1 VQRVER
7 TRFQEEIPNMPE
19 LEHGLE
25 PQFDEP
31 ANHGHG
37 TARRTLLKGVG
48 LSAAATALLSACNS
62 NSSASASSGV
72 GNFPTTPKYKFVF
85 INHVT
90 TNPFF
95 QATQYGI
102 QDACALL
109 NCDYQ
114 WTGSETSQVSE
125 MVTAMK
131 TAITSKADGIAVALI
146 DKSAFNAPTEQA
158 MSAGIP
164 VVSYN
169 ADVPTNARLNYIGQD
184 LFAAGQAMGQ
194 EIAKV
199 VPSGSKIAIFIA
211 TPGSLNIQPRADGA
225 IAALKAANKG
235 YSVQQI
241 ATGADVNPEQAKI
254 DAFWQGNQD
263 YKGLYAVDAGSTQG
277 IANVSKK
284 YGLAAKGV
292 HGGGFDLLVPTE
304 NAIKNGDLDFTIDQS
319 AYLQGF
325 LPVLYLYLYKLSG
338 TLVSPPFTNTGLKFV
353 TKDLVGPYLTTTNR
367 FEGSSDKQQLIKG

>member
-1 VQRVER
+1 
-7 TRFQEEIPNMPE
+7 MPE

-25 PQFDEP
+25 PQFDDP
-31 ANHGHG
+31 AGHSHG

-62 NSSASASSGV
+62 NSSASASGGV

-85 INHVT
+85 VNHVT

-109 NCDYQ
+109 NCSYQ

-158 MSAGIP
+158 ISAGIP

-292 HGGGFDLLVPTE
+292 HSGGFDLLVPTE
-304 NAIKNGDLDFTIDQS
+304 NAIKAGDLDFTIDQS

-367 FEGSSDKQQLIKG
+367 FEGSSSKQQLIKG

>member
-1 VQRVER
+1 
-7 TRFQEEIPNMPE
+7 MPE

-62 NSSASASSGV
+62 NSSASASGGV
-72 GNFPTTPKYKFVF
+72 GNFPETPKYKFVF
-85 INHVT
+85 VNHVT

-109 NCDYQ
+109 HCDYQ

-169 ADVPTNARLNYIGQD
+169 ADGSRTGAHPRQAYIGQD
-184 LFAAGQAMGQ
+184 LFASGQAMG
-194 EIAKV
+194 ERIV
-199 VPSGSKIAIFIA
+199 ELVPSGDVALFIA
-211 TPGSLNIQPRADGA
+211 TPGQLNI
-225 IAALKAANKG
+225 
-235 YSVQQI
+235 
-241 ATGADVNPEQAKI
+241 
-254 DAFWQGNQD
+254 
-263 YKGLYAVDAGSTQG
+263 
-277 IANVSKK
+277 
-284 YGLAAKGV
+284 
-292 HGGGFDLLVPTE
+292 
-304 NAIKNGDLDFTIDQS
+304 
-319 AYLQGF
+319 
-325 LPVLYLYLYKLSG
+325 
-338 TLVSPPFTNTGLKFV
+338 
-353 TKDLVGPYLTTTNR
+353 
-367 FEGSSDKQQLIKG
+367 

>member
-1 VQRVER
+1 MSEFEQR
-7 TRFQEEIPNMPE
+7 FD
-19 LEHGLE
+19 
-25 PQFDEP
+25 DEP
-31 ANHGHG
+31 TETVGG
-37 TARRTLLKGVG
+37 TSRRMLLKGAG
-48 LSAAATALLSACNS
+48 LSALATTALAACGS
-62 NSSASASSGV
+62 HSPSSASGGV
-72 GNFPTTPKYKFVF
+72 GQFPSTPKWKFVF
-85 INHVT
+85 VNHVT

-102 QDACALL
+102 QDACAMLH
-109 NCDYQ
+109 CTYQ
-114 WTGSETSQVSE
+114 WTGSETSKVSE

-131 TAITSKADGIAVALI
+131 TAITGKADGIAVALI
-146 DKSAFNAPTEQA
+146 DQSAFNAPTKQA
-158 MSAGIP
+158 MNAGIP

-169 ADVPTNARLNYIGQD
+169 ADVPSNGRLNYIGQD

-194 EIAKV
+194 NIAQTL
-199 VPSGSKIAIFIA
+199 PSGSKIAIFIA

-225 IAALKAANKG
+225 VAALKAANKG
-235 YSVQQI
+235 FQVKQI

-277 IANVSKK
+277 VANVMKK
-284 YGLAAKGV
+284 YSLNTKGV

-304 NAIKNGDLDFTIDQS
+304 QAIKAGTLDFTIDQS

-367 FEGSSDKQQLIKG
+367 FEGSSASQKLIK